1 MNADADMMSFYIPY
15 ISRTWTE
22 GAVSDVFNQNHVG
35 IVERVDFVDYG
46 RWPDAISCFV
56 HLATWH
62 DNAYAQSIY
71 NEIINGSGSFRLYI
85 PAFPGKYF
93 ILRKMTGEKLPST
106 HMNIHQLAAKIAE
119 MEQYIITHILG
130 QQEEEDDY
138 EMEVVDDA
146 DDYEMEVVDDADD
159 YEIEVIEDEDDEMS
173 VEEDAVGCDLTMD
186 QLAHQTAVFDQET
199 KQPLISEIQELMSD
213 FAPMSI

>member
-1 MNADADMMSFYIPY
+1 MNADMMSFYIPY

-71 NEIINGSGSFRLYI
+71 NEIMNGSGSFRLYI

-130 QQEEEDDY
+130 QQEEE
-138 EMEVVDDA
+138 EEN
-146 DDYEMEVVDDADD
+146 EDD
-159 YEIEVIEDEDDEMS
+159 YEIEVVEDDDHEMS
-173 VEEDAVGCDLTMD
+173 VEEDAVGCALTMD